1 MNLTLQQVLSRFPG
15 WQIID
20 MADGWVAIR
29 ANLVPSDS
37 GLSNVRCGATLEEL
51 AGNLQAESRLQKS
64 RPPALSR

>member
-15 WQIID
+15 WQIIG

-29 ANLVPSDS
+29 ANLVPRDS

-51 AGNLQAESRLQKS
+51 TGNLQAESRLQS
-64 RPPALSR
+64 RVKLQ